1 MDFITDTITKRNPS
15 IQLITRNGDFLSFE
29 ISDTDTSMVN
39 ALRRIIIA
47 DVPTLAIHLV
57 TIEYN
62 SSFMCDEYLAHRL
75 GLIPLDSMNVY
86 DFENDEEVNFR
97 LEVAHEKGSDEDY
110 LDVTSN
116 DLQLLNYGKY
126 SNPVTGTNPILITRL
141 GRNQHIKLEAIAK
154 RGTGR
159 FHAKWNPTSQCVFQ
173 TLADIAVNDHEM
185 NTLDEYSRREFCDK
199 CPQNGKVTVEAP
211 ERCIFCNECLVY
223 SRDVNKRNLCKVV
236 PLTDKF
242 IFKVEGTGVHQT
254 QKIVKYGLDE
264 LRKKLVFLRSELGK
278 IN

>member
-1 MDFITDTITKRNPS
+1 
-15 IQLITRNGDFLSFE
+15 
-29 ISDTDTSMVN
+29 
-39 ALRRIIIA
+39 
-47 DVPTLAIHLV
+47 
-57 TIEYN
+57 
-62 SSFMCDEYLAHRL
+62 MCDEYLAHRL

-154 RGTGR
+154 EELSMR
-159 FHAKWNPTSQCVFQ
+159 FQ

-199 CPQNGKVTVEAP
+199 CPQKVFNYDEISGKVTVEAP

-223 SRDVNKRNLCKVV
+223 SRDVNKRNLCKE
-236 PLTDKF
+236 LSTSN
-242 IFKVEGTGVHQT
+242 T
-254 QKIVKYGLDE
+254 KIVKYGLDE